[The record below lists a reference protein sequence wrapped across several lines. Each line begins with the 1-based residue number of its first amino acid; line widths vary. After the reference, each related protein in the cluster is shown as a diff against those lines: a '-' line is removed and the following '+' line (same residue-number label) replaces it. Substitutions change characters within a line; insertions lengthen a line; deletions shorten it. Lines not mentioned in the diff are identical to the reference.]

1 MLGLMTLYEILS
13 IILEFG
19 VLIVLLV
26 EYFWGRPDVVI
37 RNEANRK
44 REYKRIKEKSIVY
57 EKEMD

>member
-1 MLGLMTLYEILS
+1 MTNYEWVS
-13 IILEFG
+13 VFLELG

-26 EYFWGRPDVVI
+26 EYFWGRPDLVI

-44 REYKRIKEKSIVY
+44 RESKRIRDKPIVY